1 MLVIGG
7 QFMSTEIDWSL
18 CPLVESV
25 PGRVGGRPVLLGTR
39 MPVDDILA
47 NFDYGVSIEEIAE
60 QFELDESVVREVV
73 SYAESVRPSA
83 HIA

>member
-1 MLVIGG
+1 MAAK
-7 QFMSTEIDWSL
+7 IDWSQ
-18 CPLVESV
+18 CSLVESV

-60 QFELDESVVREVV
+60 QFELDEAVVREVV
-73 SYAESVRPSA
+73 GFTERSPQGNAPSPTDTTDV
-83 HIA
+83 